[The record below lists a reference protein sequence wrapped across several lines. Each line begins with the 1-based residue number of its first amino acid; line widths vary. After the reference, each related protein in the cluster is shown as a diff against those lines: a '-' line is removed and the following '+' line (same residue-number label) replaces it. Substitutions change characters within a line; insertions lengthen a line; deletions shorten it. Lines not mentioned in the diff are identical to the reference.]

1 LVHPE
6 GLVNLIVQEAVR
18 AMHSGRGL
26 AASLKE
32 SEDDELSFVAS
43 LPGLNVAL
51 AEAAGAAWK
60 RGAGALAEAAGL
72 QLPAAVMEELQAAI
86 QAKLQKSSGV
96 DGGSGFLQR
105 SLPEFI
111 AEPRYPKRG
120 PDTEEEEEE
129 LRTPLQPPA
138 AAHSR
143 EAEEPMT
150 PPDRILA
157 PARAKQRSVR
167 RSLDTPFTEVK
178 ESKELWTP
186 RQASYY
192 DPPKHRQ
199 EQEWQLREQETIR
212 SHPRRRTPSWIEQ
225 EDWREASPRPRKAQ
239 EAVPWLSFKALP
251 PGKRR
256 FPEDEGLS
264 PDVRARLQEWA
275 ERPSALREQEA
286 PSSWQRS
293 RPLRGA
299 QMLSSRGW
307 ASTSSLFGSLCP
319 ESTPSRFTSAQRWI
333 G

>member
-1 LVHPE
+1 
-6 GLVNLIVQEAVR
+6 
-18 AMHSGRGL
+18 M
-26 AASLKE
+26 
-32 SEDDELSFVAS
+32 
-43 LPGLNVAL
+43 
-51 AEAAGAAWK
+51 
-60 RGAGALAEAAGL
+60 
-72 QLPAAVMEELQAAI
+72 
-86 QAKLQKSSGV
+86 

-111 AEPRYPKRG
+111 AAARDHSERSQTQRPKEPRYPKRG
-120 PDTEEEEEE
+120 PDTEEEEDE
-129 LRTPLQPPA
+129 LRTPLQSPA

-239 EAVPWLSFKALP
+239 EAVPRQPASSSLP
-251 PGKRR
+251 QKRR